1 MSLDLVE
8 LDAYEPYVPPNDPTG
23 SFNVPGLW
31 PHGKPAEPEGQVGD
45 GDASDEG
52 SVATVGLEE
61 DEEEEQQAQIA
72 QVDDDEPRPINLGL
86 HKPHGTSLGVTFVP
100 DDEQPWC
107 RCARVKALQPGGL
120 AERSGLREGDIIA
133 SINGAP
139 VEHGR
144 QAALMLRES
153 VGDLSLVVVPTT
165 NDEEADAVMDDSWDA
180 AAQPSEP
187 PQRAPRAAHDHLA
200 GFGGMARELLARMPS
215 ELGQVPPIRRCL
227 VLL

>member
-1 MSLDLVE
+1 MTV
-8 LDAYEPYVPPNDPTG
+8 LDA
-23 SFNVPGLW
+23 PGTA
-31 PHGKPAEPEGQVGD
+31 AELEARFAAQVGD

-61 DEEEEQQAQIA
+61 EEQQHAEMA

-86 HKPHGTSLGVTFVP
+86 HKPHGASLGVTFVP

-133 SINGAP
+133 SINGMP

-180 AAQPSEP
+180 VAQPSEP
-187 PQRAPRAAHDHLA
+187 PRRAPQAARDPLA
-200 GFGGMARELLARMPS
+200 GLGGMARELLARMPS